1 MMSNQ
6 ELGAAIK
13 KHPVSFTC
21 VVLSVVMIGLI
32 YFRHGSLAETEQLL
46 EQKTAESEKI
56 ALNIANSA
64 QLKEQLEAIEAAN
77 KQIAARAIQAR
88 DLGGNTKY
96 FYTLESN
103 TGVKMI
109 DLRQTTPATVPKPAK
124 GSFLPGVGFSVSAQ
138 SDLKRLIN
146 FLRQIENGEH
156 YARVLTATCSAN
168 TADRNAP
175 LTLALTLELLGT
187 P

>member
-1 MMSNQ
+1 MSNQ
-6 ELGAAIK
+6 ELSAAIK
-13 KHPVSFTC
+13 KHPVTFTC
-21 VVLSVVMIGLI
+21 VVMSLVMIGLI
-32 YFRHGSLAETEQLL
+32 YFRHGVLAEAEKLL
-46 EQKTAESEKI
+46 EQKTAEGEKI
-56 ALNIANSA
+56 TLNIANSA

-77 KQIAARAIQAR
+77 KQIASRAVQAR

-96 FYTLESN
+96 FYTLESQ

-109 DLRQTTPATVPKPAK
+109 DLRQTTPATVAKPAK
-124 GSFLPGVGFSVSAQ
+124 GAFLPVAFSVSAQ
-138 SDLKRLIN
+138 SDLKHLID

-168 TADRNAP
+168 TAQRTAP